1 MNESLLSG
9 FVDSLPRSLDSLD
22 PTSGMVTCKL
32 KESLNLTGS
41 ASSHNF

>member
-9 FVDSLPRSLDSLD
+9 FVDSLPRSIDCLD
-22 PTSGMVTCKL
+22 PTSVMVTCKL
-32 KESLNLTGS
+32 KESLNLTGL